1 MKIGYAR
8 VSSTDQNLARQI
20 EHLKAAGAEKIYQ
33 EKVSGA
39 DVGNRPELL
48 KVMDFAREGDTLIVD
63 SLDRLSRD
71 YDDAGE
77 LISQLQRDGVQLT
90 VLDAPFLSINTG
102 DQDLDKFIFDLL
114 AKLMAYI
121 AMNERK
127 KIKVRQRAGIAL
139 AKERGVYKG
148 KPRLYAPNSPDRKK
162 RYIYQ
167 QVVKMLQQGVPV
179 AQIARTVGLSRSQVY
194 RIKDYALNDA

>member
-8 VSSTDQNLARQI
+8 VSSTDQNLARQLD
-20 EHLKAAGAEKIYQ
+20 HLKKAGADKIYQ
-33 EKVSGA
+33 EKVSGK
-39 DVGNRPELL
+39 DIEHRPELL
-48 KVMDFAREGDTLIVD
+48 KAIDFAREGDMLIVD

-71 YDDAGE
+71 YDDAGD
-77 LISQLQRDGVQLT
+77 LISKLQHNGVQLS

-102 DQDLDKFIFDLL
+102 DKDLDKFIFDLL
-114 AKLMAYI
+114 AKLLAYI
-121 AMNERK
+121 SMNERK
-127 KIKVRQRAGIAL
+127 KIKARQQAGIAL

-148 KPRLYAPNSPDRKK
+148 KPRLYAPDSPDRKK

-167 QVVKMLQQGVPV
+167 QVVKMLDEEVPI

-194 RIKDYALNDA
+194 RIKQRS